1 VGPSGEFWRFLSGQ
15 RAYLDS
21 YDTPSTSFLEGVSHD

>member
-1 VGPSGEFWRFLSGQ
+1 VGPSGECLRFLSGQ

-21 YDTPSTSFLEGVSHD
+21 HDTPAKSFLEGV